1 MRIDVLLFAHYADQ
15 LGTGALALELP
26 DGASLADAVAAV
38 RARPGAERIPGTP
51 LAAVNER
58 WAPADHALSD
68 GDTVAL
74 LPPVAGG

>member
-1 MRIDVLLFAHYADQ
+1 MRIEVLLFAHYADQ
-15 LGTGALALELP
+15 LGAGALALELP

-38 RARPGAERIPGTP
+38 RARPGAERIPAAP

-58 WAPADHALSD
+58 WAPAGHVLAD

>member
-1 MRIDVLLFAHYADQ
+1 MRVDVLLFAHYADQ
-15 LGTGALALELP
+15 LGTSVLRLELP

-38 RARPGAERIPGTP
+38 RARPGAERIPEEP

-58 WAPADHALSD
+58 WAPGGHLLGD